1 MSREILEAMH
11 ALAREKGI
19 EPEKLMIALE
29 DALLS
34 AYKKQPGSAKYA
46 RVEMDR
52 ETADFRVIELIIP
65 ERLEAHLIVETID
78 EETTVDPETGEMRE
92 PEEPEIDP
100 KKFAEYR
107 DQIDERDVT
116 PDDFGRIA
124 AQTAKQVIL
133 QRIREA
139 ERDMMYEEYRD
150 RVGELIT
157 GIVQQSDSR
166 YTLVQLRERVEA
178 LLPKSEQVEGERYD
192 HSQRIKAVIK
202 EVSPS
207 TKGPAIIVSRRDP
220 ELIKKLFELEVPEIA
235 DGLVEIAN
243 VAREPGYRSK
253 IAVISHTDGVDPVGA
268 CVGPRGS
275 RVRMVVSEL
284 RGEKIDIIPFNDEP
298 ARFVAKALS
307 PARVREVL
315 VDDEAKQATVI
326 VPDDQ
331 LSLAIG
337 REGQNARLAAR
348 LTGWRVDIR
357 SETEFAAEEAEHGYE
372 EEEVQGR
379 CAAILSNGTS
389 LPQRLAAEL
398 ALLRPRHPPGA
409 RQHRQRQRR
418 RPCLRRRGGRAARR
432 HRGAGARGSRRGA
445 GDIAGHVPRRR
456 CVGCGRIAP
465 KSELLRIAVADR
477 RAPDRGASAR
487 GSRSSTATAR
497 CPAAAPTCVAADPG
511 SAAAG
516 RSRLSGARHPPRRDR
531 PRAARVGDARPQ
543 ARRIGELMSKKRVH
557 EIAKEHGLSSKEL
570 LEKLKAAG
578 VEAKAAASSV
588 EEDAALKVLGARR
601 QRQRRASRC
610 VAGARRVD
618 TSRAGSRQAHPT
630 ADARARCERAIRHGP
645 AEAPRRRRRQPP
657 RRPPS
662 GPVHTRSR
670 RANTS
675 SDRHA
680 GPGPAAPGAAA
691 PAGSAAAA
699 AAERV
704 RPTRDS
710 RTGERTP
717 GDIGPGGR
725 RRVVIDSQASRRQQ
739 GGPSNQPQR
748 RPRRG
753 RRRRGTYDETI
764 APIDTAAMEATDLI
778 RVNSGSTVKD
788 IAEYLGV
795 AVPEVIKKL
804 MSLGEMATLTQTLSD
819 DAIQVL
825 ADEFDKQIEIVHAA
839 DDVEVEPVFED
850 AEEDLI
856 ERPPVVTIMGHVD
869 HGKTSLL
876 DAIRETEVVAGEA
889 GGITQHIGAYQVRH
903 AGKEITFLDTPGHE
917 AFTAMRA
924 RGANVTDL
932 AVIVVAADDGVKPQ
946 TEEAIDH
953 AKAAEVPIIV
963 AVNKIDKE
971 GAQPERV
978 RTEMTQ
984 HGLQPSEWGG
994 DIEFVDV
1001 SAKTH
1006 EGLDTLLETIQV
1018 VTDLEELKA
1027 NAGAEASGAVIES
1040 KLDPGRGPVVTILIQ
1055 RGTLRVGDALVA
1067 GAHFGRVRAMHDFTG
1082 GKLKRAMPGQ
1092 PVEVLGFDG
1101 VPEAGE
1107 HVRVV
1112 ENERRARQL
1121 AGERANRLKTEA
1133 LARRSGRKVSLED
1146 VFKLAQEGTVKE
1158 LGLVVKADVAGS
1170 LEAIEDEIAKLPQQ
1184 EVKVNIIHRGVGG
1197 INESDVMLASA
1208 SDGVILAFNVR
1219 PVGDARQIADR
1230 EGVEIRSYAVIYRA
1244 IEELRAAMQGMLEPA
1259 EVETPLGQAEV
1270 RQLFKASRIGT
1281 IAGSFV
1287 TEGKVTRGS
1296 RVRVVREGT
1305 VIYDTTIESLRRFN
1319 EDVRE
1324 VASGFECG
1332 IVLTNFQDLRE
1343 GDVLETYET
1352 RQVERELS
1360 T

>member
-1 MSREILEAMH
+1 M
-11 ALAREKGI
+11 
-19 EPEKLMIALE
+19 
-29 DALLS
+29 
-34 AYKKQPGSAKYA
+34 
-46 RVEMDR
+46 
-52 ETADFRVIELIIP
+52 
-65 ERLEAHLIVETID
+65 
-78 EETTVDPETGEMRE
+78 
-92 PEEPEIDP
+92 
-100 KKFAEYR
+100 
-107 DQIDERDVT
+107 
-116 PDDFGRIA
+116 
-124 AQTAKQVIL
+124 
-133 QRIREA
+133 
-139 ERDMMYEEYRD
+139 
-150 RVGELIT
+150 
-157 GIVQQSDSR
+157 
-166 YTLVQLRERVEA
+166 
-178 LLPKSEQVEGERYD
+178 
-192 HSQRIKAVIK
+192 
-202 EVSPS
+202 
-207 TKGPAIIVSRRDP
+207 
-220 ELIKKLFELEVPEIA
+220 
-235 DGLVEIAN
+235 
-243 VAREPGYRSK
+243 
-253 IAVISHTDGVDPVGA
+253 
-268 CVGPRGS
+268 
-275 RVRMVVSEL
+275 
-284 RGEKIDIIPFNDEP
+284 
-298 ARFVAKALS
+298 
-307 PARVREVL
+307 
-315 VDDEAKQATVI
+315 
-326 VPDDQ
+326 
-331 LSLAIG
+331 
-337 REGQNARLAAR
+337 
-348 LTGWRVDIR
+348 
-357 SETEFAAEEAEHGYE
+357 
-372 EEEVQGR
+372 
-379 CAAILSNGTS
+379 
-389 LPQRLAAEL
+389 
-398 ALLRPRHPPGA
+398 
-409 RQHRQRQRR
+409 
-418 RPCLRRRGGRAARR
+418 
-432 HRGAGARGSRRGA
+432 
-445 GDIAGHVPRRR
+445 
-456 CVGCGRIAP
+456 
-465 KSELLRIAVADR
+465 
-477 RAPDRGASAR
+477 
-487 GSRSSTATAR
+487 
-497 CPAAAPTCVAADPG
+497 
-511 SAAAG
+511 
-516 RSRLSGARHPPRRDR
+516 
-531 PRAARVGDARPQ
+531 
-543 ARRIGELMSKKRVH
+543 
-557 EIAKEHGLSSKEL
+557 
-570 LEKLKAAG
+570 
-578 VEAKAAASSV
+578 
-588 EEDAALKVLGARR
+588 
-601 QRQRRASRC
+601 
-610 VAGARRVD
+610 
-618 TSRAGSRQAHPT
+618 
-630 ADARARCERAIRHGP
+630 
-645 AEAPRRRRRQPP
+645 
-657 RRPPS
+657 
-662 GPVHTRSR
+662 
-670 RANTS
+670 
-675 SDRHA
+675 
-680 GPGPAAPGAAA
+680 
-691 PAGSAAAA
+691 
-699 AAERV
+699 

-753 RRRRGTYDETI
+753 RRRRGTYDDTI
-764 APIDTAAMEATDLI
+764 APIDSSAMEATDLI

-788 IAEYLGV
+788 VAEYLGV
-795 AVPEVIKKL
+795 AVPEIIKKL

-825 ADEFDKQIEIVHAA
+825 ADEFEKKVEIVHAA

-850 AEEDLI
+850 DEQDLI

-924 RGANVTDL
+924 RGAKVTDL

-994 DIEFVDV
+994 ETEFVDV

-1006 EGLDTLLETIQV
+1006 DGLDTLLETIQV
-1018 VTDLEELKA
+1018 VTDLKELKA
-1027 NAGAEASGAVIES
+1027 NAGAEASGTVIES
-1040 KLDPGRGPVVTILIQ
+1040 KLDPGRGPVVTVLIQ

-1082 GKLKRAMPGQ
+1082 NKMKRAMPGQ

-1107 HVRVV
+1107 LVRVV

-1208 SDGVILAFNVR
+1208 SEGVILAFNVR

-1281 IAGSFV
+1281 IAGSFI
-1287 TEGKVTRGS
+1287 TEGKVTRGA

-1305 VIYDTTIESLRRFN
+1305 VIYDTTIDSLRRFN
-1319 EDVRE
+1319 DDVRE

-1360 T
+1360 S